1 MPRKIALLLAGLYC
15 FFIPFGD
22 VLRRGEEASL
32 GLASLLI
39 AGFVLISINR
49 HMLAALMH
57 PLALVLSAMI
67 FLSVVGLISYPGNF
81 VAGLTRTAATYF
93 YVVVLV
99 AAVSIETRGD
109 ELDRIINFLVCGMLV
124 ASTIAIVDSLGFYK
138 FSFLKDAATASKV
151 DGQQIE
157 QAGGFFSRR
166 SAMAAV
172 YAVAVPLMAVI
183 GLKKNTL
190 VMRCLYL
197 AASSVSWIAL
207 FLTHNRS
214 GVLAIVAVVLWYIVY
229 YSEGSLAKRLGS
241 SLITVVVAGAFFA
254 VVSIY
259 FSEDLF
265 VYVEK
270 LSFLVEKDGEAS
282 RSDASRI
289 YFFIEAIK
297 SLGSSPL
304 GNGFT
309 LMYTDLY
316 GFKSPHNIITYL
328 IWATGVLSFVWLP
341 LLFVQFKKSLRS
353 NRYKTSSSE
362 FYVLAIK
369 LGVISFM
376 LNNMT
381 HNSFNTG
388 IFWLLLGLG
397 IGHRIMERKLIRKRS
412 KERNI
417 I

>member
-1 MPRKIALLLAGLYC
+1 MCIR
-15 FFIPFGD
+15 
-22 VLRRGEEASL
+22 
-32 GLASLLI
+32 
-39 AGFVLISINR
+39 
-49 HMLAALMH
+49 
-57 PLALVLSAMI
+57 
-67 FLSVVGLISYPGNF
+67 
-81 VAGLTRTAATYF
+81 
-93 YVVVLV
+93 
-99 AAVSIETRGD
+99 
-109 ELDRIINFLVCGMLV
+109 DR
-124 ASTIAIVDSLGFYK
+124 
-138 FSFLKDAATASKV
+138 
-151 DGQQIE
+151 
-157 QAGGFFSRR
+157 
-166 SAMAAV
+166 
-172 YAVAVPLMAVI
+172 
-183 GLKKNTL
+183 
-190 VMRCLYL
+190 
-197 AASSVSWIAL
+197 
-207 FLTHNRS
+207 
-214 GVLAIVAVVLWYIVY
+214 YIVY

-254 VVSIY
+254 VVSIF

-353 NRYKTSSSE
+353 NRYKHSSGE

-376 LNNMT
+376 LNNMA

-397 IGHRIMERKLIRKRS
+397 VGHRMVEQKLRRGRDR
-412 KERNI
+412 ERNFA
-417 I
+417 